1 MLLLDELDTIILT
14 YLGKNARISSTEIR
28 NKLQDIGYKITERAI
43 RYRLQRLEKDDVI
56 LGYSAILNP
65 NFVSEKINRTIIL
78 KFKFSHNVSVLT
90 ERLKNYVQE
99 VSFCVYSA
107 SLKGD
112 FDWICHFVF
121 DSLEQYELESD
132 NFLHRFAE
140 LITDYRSYES
150 KTVKA
155 SPYTIFDE
163 HSMIERKSHVYNI
176 LNSLKKHD
184 NLNDKLRLIVES
196 VVKYF
201 NAKFAR
207 IWLVDKERQYLILK
221 FSAGKYKNI
230 NGEFS
235 RIPISSNKIGSIVR
249 TKKSAITNDV
259 INDPRIRH
267 QDWARKEKL
276 RSFAGYPL
284 IYKGSAIGVLAMF
297 SEKKLHLVD
306 FEILEIFCNEISKEL
321 TSLFDAEEYLSI
333 KS

>member
-1 MLLLDELDTIILT
+1 MLDELDTIILT

-140 LITDYRSYES
+140 LIADYRSYES

-221 FSAGKYKNI
+221 FSA
-230 NGEFS
+230 
-235 RIPISSNKIGSIVR
+235 
-249 TKKSAITNDV
+249 
-259 INDPRIRH
+259 
-267 QDWARKEKL
+267 
-276 RSFAGYPL
+276 
-284 IYKGSAIGVLAMF
+284 
-297 SEKKLHLVD
+297 
-306 FEILEIFCNEISKEL
+306 
-321 TSLFDAEEYLSI
+321 
-333 KS
+333 